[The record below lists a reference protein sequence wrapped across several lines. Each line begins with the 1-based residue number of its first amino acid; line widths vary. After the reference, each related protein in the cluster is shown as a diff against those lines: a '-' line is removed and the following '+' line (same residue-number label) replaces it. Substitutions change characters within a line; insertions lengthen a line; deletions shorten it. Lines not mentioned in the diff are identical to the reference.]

1 MKTIEYT
8 ELKVLYD
15 NKNIGSGSFGCVRIV
30 EFNNKQYAYKSFA
43 LDNYLNN
50 KKEKIELIHKHI
62 DDDFIVKPLIWV
74 NEHGILKGYLTEAIN
89 GKDMS
94 LLMYEDTKTKIEIL
108 KDTKNK
114 IIKMNEQGLI
124 HFDLIGTN
132 MLIENLHSLDNKKMN
147 VKIIDLDNSTFK
159 GYKTNTNDVNNFS
172 NAFFNR
178 YGITKEV
185 DTYLFNILT
194 YSTLLECDPE
204 LVPMNIDKNKHVK
217 LQNKDFDIICETMFL
232 DSDIPNKDFLID
244 TIDETKIII

>member
-1 MKTIEYT
+1 MRTIDYS
-8 ELKVLYD
+8 ELKNLYD
-15 NKNIGSGSFGCVRIV
+15 NEFIGCGSFGCVRIV

-50 KKEKIELIHKHI
+50 KKEKIELINKHV

-74 NEHGILKGYLTEAIN
+74 NDHGILKGYLTDVVN

>member
-1 MKTIEYT
+1 MRTIDYS
-8 ELKVLYD
+8 ELKILYD
-15 NKNIGSGSFGCVRIV
+15 NEFIGCGSFGCVRIV

-50 KKEKIELIHKHI
+50 KKEKIELINKYV

-74 NEHGILKGYLTEAIN
+74 NEHGILKGYLTDVVN

-94 LLMYEDTKTKIEIL
+94 LLMYEDTETKIKML
-108 KDTKNK
+108 KDAKDK
-114 IIKMNEQGLI
+114 IIKMNDSALI

-132 MLIENLHSLDNKKMN
+132 MLIENLHSLDDKKMS

-159 GYKTNTNDVNNFS
+159 SFKTEIKDVNNFS
-172 NAFFNR
+172 HAFFNR
-178 YGITKEV
+178 YGIRKEV

-194 YSTLLECDPE
+194 YSTLFECDPE
-204 LVPMNIDKNKHVK
+204 LVPLNIDKNKHK
-217 LQNKDFDIICETMFL
+217 ILENKEFDKICDTIFL